1 MTNRDKMN
9 RILKCTAGSLVAGCV
24 LGSGVFIAL
33 DNEDSAHAS
42 PETSVSVPDE
52 PTTSIKNTPAVPLG
66 VNVDDESQRVEIHD
80 SGDDIQVDDIK
91 NAERIEEPSE
101 TKIQEDN
108 GSATSVPAPVE
119 TSTNEPAPMNIEPEN
134 VTYTP
139 PEYTSEKKFLL
150 QAMNNKRAE
159 YGLPPLTMVQY
170 ADTNAQSYAYRQQAE
185 GQSMKG
191 GDGKCHFEVSPP
203 YCGTWK
209 HIPQPELN
217 EYGEILAFWDVPVSS
232 YEAAMEVVVGWEHSE
247 SHAAVM
253 LSPSLSR
260 VGFGLAPVL
269 VEDSVGSWYIVA
281 RLDY

>member
-1 MTNRDKMN
+1 MTNHN
-9 RILKCTAGSLVAGCV
+9 RMSTVLNCVAGSLVAGCV

-33 DNEDSAHAS
+33 SNEDSAHAS

-52 PTTSIKNTPAVPLG
+52 PATSVKNTPAHLG
-66 VNVDDESQRVEIHD
+66 VDVDDASQWVEIHD

-108 GSATSVPAPVE
+108 GSSTSDPAEPVV
-119 TSTNEPAPMNIEPEN
+119 TSIEPTPEN
-134 VTYTP
+134 ITPEKAPYTP

-159 YGLPPLTMVQY
+159 YGLAPLTMVQY
-170 ADTNAQSYAYRQQAE
+170 ADTNAQAYAYRQQAE

-269 VEDSVGSWYIVA
+269 VEDSVGSWYVVA
-281 RLDY
+281 RLDF